1 MDTNKKYRVIS
12 TAAVLGAILA
22 CINLQAAPVS
32 PHTATDNSV
41 EAGQLHRGAYNDT
54 TEADSLRNAYR
65 LLSQGGNGNEYN
77 GHRTKAMEHL
87 EAAAKLLGTDLKDA
101 SAPAGEQVSQGTSE
115 SNLQQA
121 KTLLQNIE
129 GTSNVKNQPR
139 VAKHIRQAI
148 SQIDDALARQNK

>member
-1 MDTNKKYRVIS
+1 MDTNKKYRVVS

-22 CINLQAAPVS
+22 CANLQAAPVS
-32 PHTATDNSV
+32 PHTTTDNSV

-54 TEADSLRNAYR
+54 AEADNLRNAYR
-65 LLSQGGNGNEYN
+65 LLSQGGNDYN
-77 GHRTKAMEHL
+77 GHRAKAMEHL
-87 EAAAKLLGTDLKDA
+87 EAAAKLLGTDLKGA
-101 SAPAGEQVSQGTSE
+101 SATAKEQVSQETSE

-121 KTLLQNIE
+121 KTLLQNVE
-129 GTSNVKNQPR
+129 GTSEVKNQPR